1 MSTLHRK
8 SKIKQS
14 PYQSTLH
21 RPNYSSGWDIQARTV
36 HHRGRSPRDSSHRVP
51 SEKDC
56 EKEKVKEILEWEVEE
71 ESFTS
76 VYAEL
81 KLILLHQATMQ

>member
-51 SEKDC
+51 NEQDR
-56 EKEKVKEILEWEVEE
+56 EKEKVKEILEVEE

-81 KLILLHQATMQ
+81 KLIHLYQATMQ